1 MSHRLQITL
10 DDRQYEV
17 LVVESSRT
25 GASIAALVRQT
36 LDARFGLE
44 SVDDRNRRFR
54 SAVRGAAGVWS
65 DRVDDGMAYQRRVR
79 AALTTRNVEPAR
91 RKRG

>member
-25 GASIAALVRQT
+25 GASIAALIRQT
-36 LDARFGLE
+36 LDARFELE
-44 SVDDRNRRFR
+44 SVDDRKQRFR

-65 DRVDDGMAYQRRVR
+65 DRVDDGLAYQRRVR
-79 AALTTRNVEPAR
+79 TALATRNVEPTG